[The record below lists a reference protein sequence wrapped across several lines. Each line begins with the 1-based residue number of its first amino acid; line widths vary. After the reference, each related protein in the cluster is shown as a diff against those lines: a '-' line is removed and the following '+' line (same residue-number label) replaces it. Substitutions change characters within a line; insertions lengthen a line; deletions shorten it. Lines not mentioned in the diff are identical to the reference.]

1 MERFRLWQLAMVLC
15 SLSGCSRGLGIVDRR
30 LTDMELVRQS
40 PIIVVGR
47 IQKVHVFWEERKRFG
62 SYDGGPLYWFHVS
75 VWITVESVLKGDLR
89 SGPAEYV
96 FWRPSAPVAGE
107 WNTLSEGAAGSR
119 RVHFLRRHGDQL
131 RAVVDLYRSW
141 IRVTTGRHLAVN
153 QAADLSHTIA
163 GLLLEPGEDF
173 DIQHFDLSSAFADA
187 SQLIGEPEAVELA
200 TAGDPRIKKQA
211 CEMLW
216 DDAKEPSARPLCAP

>member
-1 MERFRLWQLAMVLC
+1 
-15 SLSGCSRGLGIVDRR
+15 
-30 LTDMELVRQS
+30 
-40 PIIVVGR
+40 
-47 IQKVHVFWEERKRFG
+47 
-62 SYDGGPLYWFHVS
+62 
-75 VWITVESVLKGDLR
+75 
-89 SGPAEYV
+89 
-96 FWRPSAPVAGE
+96 
-107 WNTLSEGAAGSR
+107 
-119 RVHFLRRHGDQL
+119 
-131 RAVVDLYRSW
+131 
-141 IRVTTGRHLAVN
+141 VN

-200 TAGDPRIKKQA
+200 PAGDPRIKKQA